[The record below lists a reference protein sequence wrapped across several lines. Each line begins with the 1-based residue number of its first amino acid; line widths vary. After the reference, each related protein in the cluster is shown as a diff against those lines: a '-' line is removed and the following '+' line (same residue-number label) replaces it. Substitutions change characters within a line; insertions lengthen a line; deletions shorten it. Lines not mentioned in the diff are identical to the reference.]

1 MARRSSTYMIY
12 IEVRWEKGKEVWSP
26 DRSQTP
32 ISSTLNAGSLK
43 RQLYTLSY
51 DAIHTNIIHTAIEHF
66 IQIGKVILFFW
77 HSSSPKFT
85 ALLYPYTRKIGIDL
99 KSGFTQQKN
108 RSILPLN
115 YKINYWNETQF
126 YFFWKKTK
134 KAVNIILLL
143 KNESSSIML
152 KAGRGV

>member
-1 MARRSSTYMIY
+1 M
-12 IEVRWEKGKEVWSP
+12 
-26 DRSQTP
+26 
-32 ISSTLNAGSLK
+32 GSLK

-51 DAIHTNIIHTAIEHF
+51 DAIHTNIIHKAIEHF

-126 YFFWKKTK
+126 FFFWKKTK
-134 KAVNIILLL
+134 KAVNIILVL

-152 KAGRGV
+152 KAGWGVLFKLWGNNMGCLLHTQMYTHNANTNIHVHAYICVY